1 MTPADFD
8 FIAAMLKR
16 RSGLVIGQDKIYLLD
31 SRLAP
36 VARQLQ
42 LPSIDAVVAKVKAGD
57 EAVCKAVTE
66 AMTTNETFFYR
77 DKSPFEQ
84 FEKLILP
91 HMLTARAKDR
101 RLRIWSAAASTGQ
114 ESYSLA
120 MILREK
126 AALMKDW
133 KVDIFGTDLSV
144 EALNKA
150 KAGAYSQFEVQRG
163 LPVTHL
169 VKYFEKKGEQWCL
182 KDDIRAMVKFQ
193 VGNLLDPFTGFGT
206 FDVVYCR
213 NVLIYFDEATKRDI
227 LKRISML
234 MPPDG
239 YLLLGAAETVV
250 GISSD
255 FFPVDQARGVYSKQ
269 AGLKFAAP
277 APVAKAGA
285 PAAAAKPAA
294 PAVAKAVGA

>member
-8 FIAAMLKR
+8 FVAQMLKR
-16 RSGLVIGQDKIYLLD
+16 RSGLVIGPDKIYLLD

-42 LPSIDAVVAKVKAGD
+42 LVNIDAVVAKVRAGD

-77 DKSPFEQ
+77 DKTPFEH

-91 HMLTARAKDR
+91 HMLKARANDR
-101 RLRIWSAAASTGQ
+101 RLRIWSAAAATGQ

-126 AALMKDW
+126 AAQLKDW
-133 KVDIFGTDLSV
+133 KIDIFGTDLSN
-144 EALNKA
+144 EALAKA
-150 KAGAYSQFEVQRG
+150 KAGAYTQFEVQRG

-169 VKYFEKKGEQWCL
+169 VKYFEKKGEQWCI

-193 VGNLLDPFTGFGT
+193 TGNLLDAFTGFGT
-206 FDVVYCR
+206 FDVVFCR
-213 NVLIYFDEATKRDI
+213 NVLIYFDEPTKRDI
-227 LKRISML
+227 LGRVSQL
-234 MPPDG
+234 MPADG

-250 GISSD
+250 GVSTAFAPIE
-255 FFPVDQARGVYSKQ
+255 QARGVYSKL
-269 AGLKFAAP
+269 G
-277 APVAKAGA
+277 
-285 PAAAAKPAA
+285 AAKPSAAA
-294 PAVAKAVGA
+294 PIAKAVGA

>member
-1 MTPADFD
+1 MTPADFE
-8 FIAAMLKR
+8 FIAQMLKR
-16 RSGLVIGQDKIYLLD
+16 RSGLIIGPDKIYLLD
-31 SRLAP
+31 SRIAP

-42 LPSIDAVVAKVKAGD
+42 LADIDAVVAKVKAGD

-77 DKSPFEQ
+77 DKTPFEQ

-91 HMLTARAKDR
+91 HMVQARAKER

-126 AALMKDW
+126 TAQIKEW
-133 KVDIFGTDLSV
+133 KIDIFGTDLSN
-144 EALNKA
+144 EALAKA
-150 KAGAYSQFEVQRG
+150 NAGAYSQFEVQRG

-169 VKYFEKKGEQWCL
+169 VKYFEKKGEQWCI
-182 KDDIRAMVKFQ
+182 KDDIRAMVRFQ
-193 VGNLLDPFTGFGT
+193 TGNLLDPFTGFGT
-206 FDVVYCR
+206 FDVVFCR
-213 NVLIYFDEATKRDI
+213 NVLIYFDEPTKRDI
-227 LKRISML
+227 LGRIAQL

-250 GISSD
+250 GISNA
-255 FFPVDQARGVYSKQ
+255 FVPVEQSRGVY
-269 AGLKFAAP
+269 
-277 APVAKAGA
+277 AKVG
-285 PAAAAKPAA
+285 AAKPAA
-294 PAVAKAVGA
+294 AAAAPIAKAVGA

>member
-8 FIAAMLKR
+8 FVAQMLKR
-16 RSGLVIGQDKIYLLD
+16 RSGLVIGPDKIYLLD

-42 LPSIDAVVAKVKAGD
+42 LANIDAVVAKVKAGD

-77 DKSPFEQ
+77 DKTPFEQ

-91 HMLTARAKDR
+91 HMLQARAKDR

-126 AALMKDW
+126 AAQMRDW
-133 KVDIFGTDLSV
+133 KIDIFGTDLSN
-144 EALNKA
+144 EALAKA

-169 VKYFEKKGEQWCL
+169 VKYFAKQGEQWCI

-193 VGNLLDPFTGFGT
+193 TGNLLDPFTGFGT
-206 FDVVYCR
+206 FDVVFCR

-227 LKRISML
+227 LGRIAQL

-250 GISSD
+250 GISSS
-255 FFPVDQARGVYSKQ
+255 FAPIDQVRGVFSKQ
-269 AGLKFAAP
+269 GAP
-277 APVAKAGA
+277 KPASIA
-285 PAAAAKPAA
+285 PAAR
-294 PAVAKAVGA
+294 AVGA